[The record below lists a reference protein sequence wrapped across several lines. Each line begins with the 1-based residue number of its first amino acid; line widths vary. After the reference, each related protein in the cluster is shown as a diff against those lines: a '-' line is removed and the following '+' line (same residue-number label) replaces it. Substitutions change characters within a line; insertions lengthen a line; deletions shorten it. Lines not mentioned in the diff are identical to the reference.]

1 MSLRAPAGRP
11 AIAWL
16 RRGADGPTPPRGRT
30 RRCAVVRACGRSIL
44 SSREAVDGKTG
55 GAQSGPHPASKEAP
69 RRRRVDNRRAAP
81 LFSAIA
87 VALPRLRFRS
97 GIDND
102 GPFTDVG
109 AIREIPDGGIPTT
122 TLSTPQD
129 PSDESWARP
138 ARKRPAGP
146 VERRLGGPAS
156 GVPRGPRAS

>member
-55 GAQSGPHPASKEAP
+55 GVQSGPHP
-69 RRRRVDNRRAAP
+69 RGRRVDNRRAAP
-81 LFSAIA
+81 LFSAIT
-87 VALPRLRFRS
+87 VALPRLHFRS

-109 AIREIPDGGIPTT
+109 ATREIPDGGIPTT

-129 PSDESWARP
+129 PGDESWARP
-138 ARKRPAGP
+138 ARQRPAGP
-146 VERRLGGPAS
+146 A
-156 GVPRGPRAS
+156 